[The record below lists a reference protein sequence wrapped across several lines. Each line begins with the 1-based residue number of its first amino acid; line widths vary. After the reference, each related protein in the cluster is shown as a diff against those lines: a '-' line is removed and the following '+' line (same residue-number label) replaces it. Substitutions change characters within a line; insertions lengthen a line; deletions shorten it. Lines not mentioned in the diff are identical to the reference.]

1 MAGALSLLNAKLD
14 EDKAMADKQ
23 YLFVGGDLDGRTIRV
38 DETHNDIYREVLPQP
53 KSVVFENRQ
62 VTNEAVSY
70 TVQHYRKCFK
80 FDGVKRTDY
89 FELVT

>member
-1 MAGALSLLNAKLD
+1 MT
-14 EDKAMADKQ
+14 DKQ

-38 DETHNDIYREVLPQP
+38 DESHNDIYREVSIPP
-53 KSVVFENRQ
+53 KSTPTENRQ
-62 VTNEAVSY
+62 VTDEAVSY
-70 TVQHYRKCFK
+70 TVQHYRKRFK